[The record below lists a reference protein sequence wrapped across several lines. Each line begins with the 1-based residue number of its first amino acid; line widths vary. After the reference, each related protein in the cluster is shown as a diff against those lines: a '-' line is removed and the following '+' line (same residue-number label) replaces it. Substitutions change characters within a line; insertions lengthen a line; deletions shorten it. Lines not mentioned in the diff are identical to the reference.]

1 MRVLDRYL
9 IRELI
14 VPIILCSITLV
25 FLVLIAEL
33 FDNLDDLLK
42 SHTPLQYVFR
52 YYLTLTPYVFTQTLP
67 WATLLGTL
75 FLLVN
80 FNFHNEIIAMK
91 IAGLEII
98 TIIRPILFLGFLIG
112 IVNFLVSDHVVPQ
125 TFRIAREMKE
135 LHIRQKQGKEEGRT
149 YSNVTY
155 YGEGNQLHYYRYF
168 DYKKK
173 QVEDVILLWLDPQ
186 TRKSQR
192 KMVAKKGAW
201 RKEGG
206 WVFENVT
213 EYEMD
218 PQGHVLG
225 EPRNFLTKAYED
237 IRVTP
242 EDLRYAS
249 TESIYLSRKELRH
262 YIEKLR
268 ENGIKATPE
277 SVEHQYRLASAWHSL
292 VMMLI
297 AVPLLSPTRSK
308 RVIAFN
314 VLICLGIVFVFHVT
328 GALALA
334 LGKTGR
340 LPPFLA
346 AWLNT
351 FLFSGGAIFF
361 LERANE

>member
-14 VPIILCSITLV
+14 VPIILCSVTLV
-25 FLVLIAEL
+25 FLVLIADL
-33 FDNLDDLLK
+33 FDNLDSLLK
-42 SHTPLQYVFR
+42 HETPLHHVFR
-52 YYLTLTPYVFTQTLP
+52 YYLMFTPFAFTQTLP

-91 IAGLEII
+91 IAGLEIT
-98 TIIRPILFLGFLIG
+98 TIVRPILFLGFLIG
-112 IVNFLVSDHVVPQ
+112 IANFLVSDQLVPQ
-125 TFRIAREMKE
+125 TFRAALELRE
-135 LHIRQKQGKEEGRT
+135 LHIEKNRTREDGKT

-168 DYKKK
+168 DDGKN
-173 QVEDVILLWLDPQ
+173 QVEDAILLWLDLS
-186 TRKSQR
+186 TRRSQR
-192 KMVAKKGAW
+192 KMVAKKGTW
-201 RKEGG
+201 QKEGG
-206 WVFENVT
+206 WLFENVT

-218 PQGHVLG
+218 PSGHVLG
-225 EPRNFLTKAYED
+225 EPRSFVTKIYED
-237 IRVTP
+237 VRVTP

-249 TESIYLSRKELRH
+249 TESVYLSRRELKR

-268 ENGIKATPE
+268 ENGIKAIGE
-277 SVEHQYRLASAWHSL
+277 SVEHHYRLASAWHSL

-297 AVPLLSPTRSK
+297 AIPLLSPTRSK
-308 RVIAFN
+308 RIIAFN
-314 VLICLGIVFVFHVT
+314 VLVCLGIVFVFHVT
-328 GALALA
+328 GALSLA

-351 FLFSGGAIFF
+351 FLFSGGAVYF